1 MVKRLLILPTIVKNL
16 AAGTTLPA
24 VADVTGQTITPSN
37 YVGFP
42 PAGTDAMTYLL
53 VGKAQVAQSQE
64 VVLVDLLT
72 RPWPVLQRSVNGS
85 PLAAH
90 DATHGVQTVVPPDG
104 LKGLVGFYLD
114 GALVANGSGADF
126 DAAKFDVT
134 DNGDGTVSITLTPSA
149 TPIVGN
155 DTIWQALGDLAAAIG
170 PNAAIRV
177 PVGANGEI
185 LTADD
190 TQAAGLKWVAP
201 AAGAAFGTITGPT
214 AIAQTALDGAS
225 GDVADAAHRHAFAAP
240 GAGYPVDVAAAEADG
255 VATTPARSDHVHA
268 HGSGYLPD
276 AHHARS
282 HDHATA
288 GDGTALAPV
297 SLAVSA
303 GPIAFQ
309 GDITPAQIT
318 ADQNNY
324 NPTGLA
330 TAYVLRLSSDAT
342 RTITGLA
349 GGADGRELI
358 LVNVG
363 SQNIVLAD
371 EHASSTAA
379 NRFALDTSLTL
390 GADTA
395 ARLLYDSTSTRWR
408 LTGIGKATGGGSGN
422 VATDTI
428 WAVKGDLAV
437 GTGSGAASRMGPG
450 TNGQPLQADSTQI
463 TGLRYG
469 AITQANSHNSPDT
482 DSATSALHHT
492 LGTGANQAAGGDHSH
507 LLSALTTIDQS
518 AQILKAP
525 VRVATTTNGTLATA
539 FENGDTVDGVTLA
552 TGDRILLKNQT
563 AGAENGIYIVA
574 ASGAPTRATD
584 ANAANELPQGFLV
597 YVTAGTS
604 NANTLWQHTTTS
616 AITLNTTA
624 LTFAQL
630 GAASGG
636 SPTGAAGGDLTGT
649 YPNPTL
655 GTSGV
660 TAGSY
665 TAADITVDAKGRVT
679 AAANGSGGGSGFA
692 SPMTDPG
699 DLIVGGLGYTNGGA
713 VSTASGTALESSH
726 FGGNVAANAFDGT
739 TGNVWSSNTGGANS
753 WVGFDF
759 GFAQTIGQYRLRQNG
774 SGGGGSNDA
783 TGWRFQYSDDASTWT
798 TLETTTSMSGTA
810 DTGQRVVTTT
820 TARYWRVICDGTN
833 SGGWLVKELNFYYP
847 TTGGAGGTPTRLPAW
862 QVLTDAATIT
872 WNPPDGPTAQVT
884 LGGSRT
890 LAAPTNIIAGQTYTL
905 HVVQDGTGSR
915 TLTWPSIVKWPGGT
929 APTLSTA
936 AGKRDVFVF
945 STDGTNLYAVAQA
958 LDVR

>member
-1 MVKRLLILPTIVKNL
+1 MVKRLLILPTLTKTL

-24 VADVTGQTITPSN
+24 VADVTGQTLTPSN

-53 VGKAQVAQSQE
+53 VGKAQVQQSQE
-64 VVLVDLLT
+64 VVLVDLAT

-114 GALVANGSGADF
+114 STLIANASGADF

-134 DNGDGTVSITLTPSA
+134 DNGDGTVSVTLTPSA

-155 DTIWQALGDLAAAIG
+155 DSIWQALGDLAAAIG
-170 PNAAIRV
+170 PNAAVRV

-185 LTADD
+185 LTADN

-201 AAGAAFGTITGPT
+201 AAGASFGTITGPT

-255 VATTPARSDHVHA
+255 VAATPARSDHVHA
-268 HGSGYLPD
+268 HGTGYLPD

-303 GPIAFQ
+303 GPVAFQ
-309 GDITPAQIT
+309 GDLTPAQIT

-363 SQNIVLAD
+363 SQNVVLAD

-408 LTGIGKATGGGSGN
+408 LTGIGKATGGSSGN

-437 GTGSGAASRMGPG
+437 ATGSGAASRMGPG

-469 AITQANSHNSPDT
+469 AIAQANSHGSPDT

-525 VRVATTTNGTLATA
+525 VRVATTSAGTLASS

-552 TGDRILLKNQT
+552 TNDRILIKNQ
-563 AGAENGIYIVA
+563 ASGAENGIYTVN
-574 ASGAPTRATD
+574 ASGTPTRATD

-597 YVTAGTS
+597 YVTAGTT
-604 NANTLWQHTTTS
+604 NANTLWQHTTTT

-665 TAADITVDAKGRVT
+665 TSADITVDAKGRVT
-679 AAANGSGGGSGFA
+679 AAANGSGGGSGSVAYGTFAARPAAGTAGNVYFARDVGIVYEDTGAAWTPIGAFDPSDLPPA
-692 SPMTDPG
+692 SPDAFDDEFT
-699 DLIVGGLGYTNGGA
+699 GA
-713 VSTASGTALESSH
+713 ALDGKWTWLNQGTSTAAVAGGSLALAAQADAGAQVRGVYQATVGSTWRYRMKMALLSTTYPNNVNAGLFLRESATGKILTFGLLQNSGLTLRADR
-726 FGGNVAANAFDGT
+726 FTNAT
-739 TGNVWSSNTGGANS
+739 TFSSNPLALALPILQAYLEVELTSTDVILRFSPTGHTYA
-753 WVGFDF
+753 
-759 GFAQTIGQYRLRQNG
+759 
-774 SGGGGSNDA
+774 
-783 TGWRFQYSDDASTWT
+783 
-798 TLETTTSMSGTA
+798 
-810 DTGQRVVTTT
+810 
-820 TARYWRVICDGTN
+820 
-833 SGGWLVKELNFYYP
+833 
-847 TTGGAGGTPTRLPAW
+847 
-862 QVLTDAATIT
+862 
-872 WNPPDGPTAQVT
+872 
-884 LGGSRT
+884 
-890 LAAPTNIIAGQTYTL
+890 QTYTESK
-905 HVVQDGTGSR
+905 TTSF
-915 TLTWPSIVKWPGGT
+915 TT
-929 APTLSTA
+929 APDQMGVFASSFNSNTIVTLLCDWVR
-936 AGKRDVFVF
+936 K
-945 STDGTNLYAVAQA
+945 VA
-958 LDVR
+958 